1 MNNRDFYLDY
11 VNNYL
16 TVTAIAA
23 DHNVTEAEALA
34 RINQGRVEHELAV
47 AGVRVS
53 NTSGRAGY
61 PSAVR
66 VYLHNRLIAEVT
78 LSCRNPLGYLR
89 DRKRSKHVD
98 SLRDQCLAGGLTE
111 ELFAHIVRK

>member
-1 MNNRDFYLDY
+1 MNNRELYLDY
-11 VNNYL
+11 VNNFISVTGFASHYGL
-16 TVTAIAA
+16 TNEQA
-23 DHNVTEAEALA
+23 
-34 RINQGRVEHELAV
+34 NQVIKAGRCDHELSV

-78 LSCRNPLGYLR
+78 LTPRNPLGYLR
-89 DRKRSKHVD
+89 DRKRSKHLNN
-98 SLRDQCLAGGLTE
+98 LRDQCIAGGLTIE
-111 ELFAHIVRK
+111 QFNMIVRK